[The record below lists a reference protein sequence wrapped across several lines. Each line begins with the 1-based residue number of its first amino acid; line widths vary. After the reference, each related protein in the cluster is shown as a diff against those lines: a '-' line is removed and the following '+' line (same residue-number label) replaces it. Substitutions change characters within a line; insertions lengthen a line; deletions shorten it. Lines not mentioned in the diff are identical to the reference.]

1 MAVQLFA
8 RLQALRQRVRRVL
21 WVYGLCWLT
30 VVFVGSAFMAGLLD
44 WLVHLDDSGIRCLLG
59 LCILGATGFIGWR
72 RLIVPLM
79 TQLSDLDLSLRIERL
94 NPGLAD
100 SLASTIQF
108 LQSDQDQRLGS
119 PSLQRAVIQRT
130 LSGLN
135 QISIEGIVQT
145 DVVRKIGW
153 VALGVCVF
161 TANVVG
167 WNRADA
173 ATAMQRLVFP
183 FGNHPWPRAFEL
195 SFVSEELEPMKT
207 ADDGKL
213 TIAQGETLK
222 LYVENARG
230 PLPKDLSVEQLRGD
244 GSKTV
249 ERMRQTTLRDATGKS
264 REIGTTTLLVS
275 SGPLSISAR
284 GGDGATQ
291 TLRIEVVAPPKIEAL
306 FLTLVPPTYTGLPEK
321 VMPENVGHIEGML
334 GTKVLLSAKSTKELA
349 SATLNFKG
357 GEPIELT
364 LKADARGLHG
374 EFTIEKAGSSNWW
387 LTLQDQQGFEN
398 PDAQRYEL
406 RGIADL
412 APEVR
417 ITLPQHDLTVTPTAQ
432 IAFRVEAKDDLAV
445 KEVRLVQE
453 PLEVEGASAPTF
465 EMQLFG
471 IGNDKT
477 ARSKQ
482 LILEELLDLGP
493 MKLSP
498 GARVVLH
505 GDARDYYDLGPDQSA
520 VAGQS
525 AIAGQVGVSQPRTL
539 TVVSPDEKR
548 TELSDRQAHL
558 LLELERVQKLETNA
572 REHVQQLQLQI
583 EKAGELRTEDID
595 LLKRVAQDQRQIAS
609 RLTAETDGLEAQAR
623 SLQAEREVN
632 DVSDPKAQQL
642 TDSLAQQIDA
652 LKKDVL
658 PQLDR
663 ELAQALK
670 TNSEVAKGG
679 ESAKRKEKT
688 QQALQQTARRQEEVQ
703 QTLGKVL
710 GEFQEWRRERNLAG
724 DLREMSADQQKLAD
738 DAKQLGQQTVSKPLD
753 SLSGQQKAELSKLA
767 ERQQRMAARIEE
779 FKSELDRPKSAK
791 KPEEEPRKVE
801 PGNGKPEDK
810 TDVDKPGSDE
820 AASLEVARQKL
831 KESDLAARMRQ
842 AANRL
847 NRNQISDAVKQ
858 QEEVIETLRKLQDV
872 FDDRDVTDQETLV
885 KQLGET
891 QDELA
896 GLREEQAEV
905 LRKLDA
911 AAKNP
916 DAAEREPALEQLRK
930 EQQQLRQRAEE
941 TLRRLQRLQ
950 SQAARRSIERAT
962 QRMKQAE
969 ADLAQGQPVSAA
981 EQLQESLDDLEQAE
995 RELAKDKQQE
1005 ELKLAQEVIE
1015 RVADQLKS
1023 LRDRQQAARDEAQR
1037 LQAEFETAGRWSR
1050 TLLKSVRTLAQVQ
1063 RNLHEE
1069 TQNAAKNVKSVE
1081 VLTIAIDGTARFMD
1095 QAATRLELET
1105 PDAGP
1110 KTLQAQERAL
1120 HRLNEMLAALGTDPD
1135 EKPKPEPG
1143 NDPNQKSDDK
1153 DSGPPGEAVPLIAQL
1168 KVIRTLQTDLNDR
1181 VSQLESERPATGEF
1195 DEAQQAELSQI
1206 ADEQSRLADLVR
1218 ELTEFFGDPP
1228 MAEVKPED
1236 PEVKEVGK
1244 QP

>member
-1 MAVQLFA
+1 MAEQLFA
-8 RLQALRQRVRRVL
+8 RLHALRRRVRQVL
-21 WVYGLCWLT
+21 WAYGLCWLT
-30 VVFVGSAFMAGLLD
+30 VVFVSSAFMAGLLD
-44 WLVHLDDSGIRCLLG
+44 WLIHLDDSGVRCLLG
-59 LCILGATGFIGWR
+59 LSILGGTGFIGWK

-79 TQLSDLDLSLRIERL
+79 TQLSDLDLALRIERL

-153 VALGVCVF
+153 IALGVCFF

-173 ATAMQRLVFP
+173 ATAIQRLVFP
-183 FGNHPWPRAFEL
+183 FGDHPWPRAYEL
-195 SFVSEELEPMKT
+195 SFVSDELEPLKT
-207 ADDGKL
+207 LDDGSL
-213 TIAQGETLK
+213 TVAQGETLK
-222 LYVENARG
+222 LSVENARG
-230 PLPKDLSVEQLRGD
+230 PLPKDLSIEQVRAD

-249 ERMRQTTLRDATGKS
+249 ERMRPATLRDSTGKP
-264 REIGTTTLLVS
+264 REIGTTSLLVS
-275 SGPLSISAR
+275 SGPLSLRAR

-291 TLRIEVVAPPKIEAL
+291 TLHIKVVAPPKMQAL
-306 FLTLVPPTYTGLPEK
+306 FLTVVPPAYTRLPEK
-321 VMPENVGHIEGML
+321 VMPENVGHVEGYL

-357 GEPIELT
+357 GEPVELS
-364 LKADARGLHG
+364 LKADAKSFHG
-374 EFTIEKAGSSNWW
+374 EFTIQKAGMSNWW
-387 LTLQDQQGFEN
+387 LTLRDQQGFEN

-417 ITLPQHDLTVTPTAQ
+417 ITLPQQDLTVTPTAQ
-432 IAFRVEAKDDLAV
+432 IAFKVEARDDLAV
-445 KEVRLVQE
+445 NEVRLKGGPIE
-453 PLEVEGASAPTF
+453 IEGVSAPTS
-465 EMQLFG
+465 EIWVFG
-471 IGNDKT
+471 VSNGNS
-477 ARSKQ
+477 APSKQ
-482 LILEELLDLGP
+482 MSLDELLDLGE

-498 GARVVLH
+498 GTRVVMH
-505 GDARDYYDLGPDQSA
+505 GEARDFYDLGPDQSA
-520 VAGQS
+520 IV
-525 AIAGQVGVSQPRTL
+525 GQVGVSQPRTL

-558 LLELERVQKLETNA
+558 LLELERVQKLETSA

-595 LLKRVAQDQRQIAS
+595 LLKRVAQDQRQIGA

-623 SLQAEREVN
+623 ALQAERAVN
-632 DVSDPKAQQL
+632 DVSDPKAEKL
-642 TDSLAQQIDA
+642 TDSLAEQIDA

-658 PQLDR
+658 PQIDR
-663 ELAQALK
+663 ELTQALK
-670 TNSEVAKGG
+670 AHSDDPKGG
-679 ESAKRKEKT
+679 ENAKRKEKT
-688 QQALQQTARRQEEVQ
+688 QQALQQTARRQEEVL

-738 DAKQLGQQTVSKPLD
+738 DAKQLGQQTVSKSLD

-791 KPEEEPRKVE
+791 KPEGDPSNVD
-801 PGNGKPEDK
+801 PSNGKPEDK
-810 TDVDKPGSDE
+810 HESDDPP
-820 AASLEVARQKL
+820 SLDVARQQL

-842 AANRL
+842 AASRL
-847 NRNQISDAVKQ
+847 NRNQIADAVKQ

-872 FDDRDVTDQETLV
+872 FDDRDVTDQESLV
-885 KQLGET
+885 KQLGEA

-896 GLREEQAEV
+896 GLRQEQAEV

-911 AAKNP
+911 AANNP

-950 SQAARRSIERAT
+950 SQAARRSTERAT
-962 QRMKQAE
+962 QRMRKAE
-969 ADLAQGQPVSAA
+969 ADLAEGQPESAA

-1023 LRDRQQAARDEAQR
+1023 LRDRQQTARDEAQR
-1037 LQAEFETAGRWSR
+1037 LQAEFQAAGRWSR
-1050 TLLKSVRTLAQVQ
+1050 TLLKSVRTLAQSQ

-1081 VLTIAIDGTARFMD
+1081 VLTIAIDGAARFMD

-1110 KTLQAQERAL
+1110 KTIFAQERAL
-1120 HRLNEMLAALGTDPD
+1120 QRFNDLLAALGTDPD
-1135 EKPKPEPG
+1135 EKDKPKTPEGQNQGPDG
-1143 NDPNQKSDDK
+1143 N
-1153 DSGPPGEAVPLIAQL
+1153 DSGPPGESVPLIAQL
-1168 KVIRTLQTDLNDR
+1168 KVIRALQTDLNER

-1195 DEAQQAELSQI
+1195 NEAQQADISEI
-1206 ADEQSRLADLVR
+1206 ADEQTRLADLVR

-1228 MAEVKPED
+1228 MAAPTPED
-1236 PEVKEVGK
+1236 KTEEKSP
-1244 QP
+1244 